1 MLRRIQRKSVG
12 PCVPGVLAIA
22 GLLALGGC
30 APTVDGE
37 LAPERPTIVFQN
49 RTDNYVRVYL
59 MRNEVRW
66 PLGRV
71 RPFSTEELQL
81 PSGVTHSTGSF
92 LQLAVIPLGASISPS
107 YGRPD
112 ERQMIR
118 SAPELVGNL
127 LTQQWQLSGGQIWG
141 LPDPRPR
148 LRIPVRAR
156 ATPGVTK
163 T

>member
-1 MLRRIQRKSVG
+1 MLRRIPRKSVG

-30 APTVDGE
+30 APTVNGD

-59 MRNEVRW
+59 MQNEVRW

-71 RPFSTEELQL
+71 RPFSTEELHL
-81 PSGVTHSTGSF
+81 PSGLAHSNSSF
-92 LQLAVIPLGASISPS
+92 LQLAVIPLGASISTL
-107 YGRPD
+107 YGQPN
-112 ERQMIR
+112 ERHMIR
-118 SAPELVGNL
+118 SAPEQVGNL
-127 LTQQWQLSGGQIWG
+127 LMQKWQLSGGQIWG

-148 LRIPVRAR
+148 LRIPLRAR
-156 ATPGVTK
+156 ATPGGTK